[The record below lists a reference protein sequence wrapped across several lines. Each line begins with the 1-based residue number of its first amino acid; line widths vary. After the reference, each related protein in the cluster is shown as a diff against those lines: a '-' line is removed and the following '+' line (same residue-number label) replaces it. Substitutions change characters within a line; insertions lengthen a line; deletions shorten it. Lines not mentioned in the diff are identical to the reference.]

1 MQAYRCRSN
10 AHKLHGSAKV
20 VPPRDLHQYVAPITK
35 SAEVRAGSALP
46 LGTQERSGGVN
57 FSLFSRHASAVH
69 LELFDNANDAQPSR
83 VIDLTSAPHRT
94 GDVWH
99 AWVAGL
105 VSGQLYAYRIDG
117 PYAPGQGFRF
127 NPHRLLLDPFAT
139 AVSSLPAW
147 DFASARGYDSTAPEQ
162 DMVRSAADNAASSP
176 KCIVLNESFDW
187 GDDQPL
193 RHSWS
198 KTIIYEMHVRGFTA
212 HPQSGVSHPGT
223 YRGLEEKIP
232 YLKDLGVTA
241 VELMPVQEFNGGSL
255 ARKGPGGELLHNYW
269 GYDPVVFC
277 APKATY
283 SSAGGLGQQKLEFQQ
298 MVRAFHRA
306 GIEVILDVVFNHTAE
321 GSKLGPTLCF
331 RGIDN
336 PIYYALADDNRHYR
350 DYTGTG
356 NTVNAN
362 HPVVRDHIL
371 AALRYWRID
380 MHVDGFRFDLAS
392 VLDRDR
398 SGRLVADSPLLERIA
413 EDPILRDIKLIAEA
427 WDAAGAYQV
436 GSFSERRWAEW
447 NGRYR
452 DDVRRFWRGD
462 EGLLGAFASRL
473 CGSADIYSRSGKGP
487 EASINFVACHDG
499 FTLNDLVSFRHKHN
513 EANGEDNRDGSNA
526 DFSDNYGTEGV
537 TTNIGIETVRKR
549 QIKNFLLTLLVS
561 RGVPMLL
568 GGDEVRRTQGGNN
581 NAYCQD
587 NATSWFDW
595 DQVEENREIHQ
606 FARALIAFRRAH
618 PVLTKEAFYSDAE
631 IQWLGPSGAVPQWTD
646 PKEKRLGCLI
656 KEHGEAVL
664 LMMFNA
670 GLQDTE
676 FRFPPSLPQPNWQI
690 AFDTV
695 RTISKEEDLDDDD
708 IPSDASKPYVLRA
721 RSSAIWARRLC

>member
-1 MQAYRCRSN
+1 MPQRN
-10 AHKLHGSAKV
+10 LHEYLAAV
-20 VPPRDLHQYVAPITK
+20 TER
-35 SAEVRAGSALP
+35 AEVRAGSPLP

-57 FSLFSRHASAVH
+57 FSIFSRNASGVR
-69 LELFDNANDAQPSR
+69 LELFNHANDAQPSR
-83 VIDLTSAPHRT
+83 VIDLTSACHRT

-99 AWVAGL
+99 VWVAGL
-105 VSGQLYAYRIDG
+105 VSGQLYAYRIEG
-117 PYAPGQGFRF
+117 PYAPSQGFRF
-127 NPHRLLLDPFAT
+127 NPNRLLLDPFAT
-139 AVSSLPAW
+139 AVSSRPPW
-147 DFASARGYDSTAPEQ
+147 DFASARGYDPASPQQ
-162 DMVRSAADNAASSP
+162 DLTRSVADNAASSP

-187 GDDQPL
+187 GDDHPL
-193 RHSWS
+193 HHPWS
-198 KTIIYEMHVRGFTA
+198 KTIIYELHVRGFTA
-212 HPQSGVSHPGT
+212 SPQSGVEHPGT
-223 YRGLEEKIP
+223 YLGLQEKIP
-232 YLKDLGVTA
+232 YLRDLGITA
-241 VELMPVQEFNGGSL
+241 VELMPVQELNEGSL
-255 ARKGPGGELLHNYW
+255 LRGNPSGQPLNQYW

-321 GSKLGPTLCF
+321 GTELGPTLCF

-336 PIYYALADDNRHYR
+336 SIFYALADDKRHYR

-380 MHVDGFRFDLAS
+380 MHIDGFRFDLAS

-398 SGRLVADSPLLERIA
+398 RGRLVADAPLLERIA
-413 EDPILRDIKLIAEA
+413 EDPILRDLKIIAEA

-473 CGSADIYSRSGKGP
+473 CGSADIYAASGKGP
-487 EASINFVACHDG
+487 EASINFVTCHDG
-499 FTLNDLVSFRHKHN
+499 FTLHDLVSYQHKHN
-513 EANGEDNRDGSNA
+513 EANGEDNRDGGNA
-526 DFSDNYGTEGV
+526 NFSDNYGVEGP
-537 TTNIGIETVRKR
+537 TADLGIDTVRKR
-549 QIKNFLLTLLVS
+549 QIKNFLLTLLIS

-587 NATSWFDW
+587 NATSWFNW
-595 DQVEENREIHQ
+595 AQVGENREIHR
-606 FARALIAFRRAH
+606 FARDLIAFRATH
-618 PVLTKEAFYSDAE
+618 PVLSKEEFYSDAE
-631 IQWLGPSGAVPQWTD
+631 IQWLGPTGEVPRWTD
-646 PKEKRLGCLI
+646 PKEKQLGCLI
-656 KEHGEAVL
+656 AEDGEAVL
-664 LMMFNA
+664 LMMFN
-670 GLQDTE
+670 GGTQDTE
-676 FRFPPSLPQPNWQI
+676 FMFPSPLPQSNWQMV
-690 AFDTV
+690 FDTARV
-695 RTISKEEDLDDDD
+695 
-708 IPSDASKPYVLRA
+708 ASKDEAPDDNDKPSNRLNSYVLRA
-721 RSSAIWARRLC
+721 RSSAIWVRTPH